1 MVLALVRLLYCPRRL
16 MRVRG
21 SLQAPFLFGRGGPFA
36 AIATA
41 VFVMK
46 LFLKGNTG
54 VMVAVLK

>member
-1 MVLALVRLLYCPRRL
+1 M
-16 MRVRG
+16 RG